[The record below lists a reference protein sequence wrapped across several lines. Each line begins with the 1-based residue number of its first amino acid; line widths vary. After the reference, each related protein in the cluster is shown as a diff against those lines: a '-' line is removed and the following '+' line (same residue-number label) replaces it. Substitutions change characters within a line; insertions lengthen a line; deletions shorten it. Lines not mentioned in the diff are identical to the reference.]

1 MKNLFLSAIFAVVA
15 FTSNA
20 QVVTI
25 TGFGTTTKF
34 GPISS
39 TTTITDVLFDT
50 YEIESEDIPTSYKYI
65 INFSTKRC
73 TLYDALDQE
82 VTTIGFKI
90 VTKKSNR
97 DFQIEFLDP
106 NNEFEDIFGII
117 AKDTIAA
124 YTQSNGKSVNLTVFN
139 ALYIF

>member
-1 MKNLFLSAIFAVVA
+1 MKNLFLSAIFAIVA
-15 FTSNA
+15 FTSIA

-65 INFSTKRC
+65 IDFSTKRC

-90 VTKKSNR
+90 VTKKSNL

>member
-50 YEIESEDIPTSYKYI
+50 YEIESENIPTSYKYI

-82 VTTIGFKI
+82 VTTVGFTVI
-90 VTKKSNR
+90 SKKSNR
-97 DFQIEFLDP
+97 DFQIEFTDLND
-106 NNEFEDIFGII
+106 EFDDTFGII

>member
-1 MKNLFLSAIFAVVA
+1 MKKLFLSAIFAIVA

-65 INFSTKRC
+65 IDFSTKRC

-82 VTTIGFKI
+82 VTTIVFKI

-97 DFQIEFLDP
+97 DFQIEFLDL
-106 NNEFEDIFGII
+106 NNEFEDTYGII

>member
-1 MKNLFLSAIFAVVA
+1 MKNLFLFAIFAVVA

-73 TLYDALDQE
+73 TLYNALDQE